1 MSSTSTVSLY
11 SHPQVIK
18 SHSPH
23 SLRSRF
29 LSGSGVLLFAPAAV
43 SVVLVGSARKC
54 GVRFRGLVVRVAA
67 SSMADGRGS
76 RRAASGRRVVYRESQ
91 AEPAPSPLKLVASV
105 VAPAGVFLAV
115 TFGMNSIG
123 LDWILLVFQLFVI
136 FGAMFVFEFNVNA

>member
-91 AEPAPSPLKLVASV
+91 AEPAPSPLKQVASV

-123 LDWILLVFQLFVI
+123 LDFTGFSIVCDIWD
-136 FGAMFVFEFNVNA
+136 NVCV